1 MLGRMAYSLGVFGA
15 AVACK
20 ARIPIA
26 VIARSMSSQS
36 SQASDEIISDLSKKK
51 CVPCDSK
58 NLRPMSEESAKE
70 LLHQA
75 PGWTIEQVD
84 GKLEL
89 QRSWRTKSFI
99 KGIEFFK
106 LVSDVAEAEGHH
118 PDLHLTGYNNVRI
131 NISTHSAGG
140 LTENDFILAAKIGA
154 LDASD
159 LFRKP
164 KV

>member
-1 MLGRMAYSLGVFGA
+1 MAYSLGVFGA

-20 ARIPIA
+20 ARIPIT

-75 PGWTIEQVD
+75 PGWKIEQVD